1 MSFDLGVWHS
11 DVPLSDKEAAEIYVH
26 LCQDWPYLKG
36 ESHSIVS
43 FYDELTR
50 RWPEIDTVPDEEID
64 NLEYCPWSC
73 ALSHSDIAVVTSCVW
88 SMADEV
94 EAFVRELAQ
103 RHRLVL
109 FSPQSGSVYLPEH
122 LKR

>member
-1 MSFDLGVWHS
+1 VTFRCRTRK
-11 DVPLSDKEAAEIYVH
+11 PLKFTFIFAKTGLISKAKVI
-26 LCQDWPYLKG
+26 
-36 ESHSIVS
+36 SIVS

-73 ALSHSDIAVVTSCVW
+73 ALSRSDIAVVTSCVW